1 MQVVAHNLLSQFTD
15 RQLNITK
22 KDKEKSTE
30 KLASGYRINRSADD
44 AAGLEISEN
53 MRWQI
58 RGLKKCD
65 QNIQDG
71 ISLLQTADGGM
82 DEIASMLHRMRE
94 LTVQGLND
102 TNTKEDVQAIQAE
115 IDALVD
121 EIDSIAEKTTFNTLP
136 LLQGDMEH
144 VTEQTITT
152 TTESKVVKMRIYDN
166 SILPEWVKVNDVPV
180 DPTNGITAGKMIQ
193 SNPYIDANT
202 KQVEKAVKYEPDPA
216 NPGQYIAKSN
226 WTENMADNYAAVID
240 FSGLA
245 NINGTTDYPADIDM
259 NGDGTVD
266 GSDVIPVSN
275 VWLEL
280 NKLVNSGFSTKCC
293 TCSEAYGVLFT
304 TKDAES
310 EIDHSS
316 YNASDTVRIYID
328 DLLEKAADDPQSGKD
343 IAEALVQKIL
353 DQRGNKMDH
362 FTRYEKDAAV
372 PGKLVVYDFRDN
384 EPDIAGSA
392 VYADFP
398 LVKTKEVTIPAQT
411 LNFTYLEVDDGLM
424 IQTGAKKDDAIA
436 IHLDNTTAGANG
448 LNLRGNVDI
457 ISNVYNYS
465 TSITT
470 RTEPY
475 SYVMTKTEQYLIS
488 PARPAVSG
496 YDIHGEP
503 FSFAAK
509 PAVWGSRVVDQK
521 TVTGTRTIYEQTKTL
536 IGVSEQKNP
545 QVLDNIDRALDK
557 LNGIRT
563 TLGAYHNRLEHT
575 KLVDNNTEENTQA
588 AESRIRDTDMAKE
601 MVDYAKHSILEQAG
615 QSMLAQANQL
625 PQGILS
631 LLQ

>member
-144 VTEQTITT
+144 ITEQTITT
-152 TTESKVVKMRIYDN
+152 TTEPKVVKMRIYDN

-488 PARPAVSG
+488 PARPAG
-496 YDIHGEP
+496 YDPHGEP
-503 FSFAAK
+503 VPARG
-509 PAVWGSRVVDQK
+509 AVWGSRVVDQK
-521 TVTGTRTIYEQTKTL
+521 TMTGTRTIYEQTKTL

-588 AESRIRDTDMAKE
+588 AESRIRDTDMAAE
-601 MVDYAKHSILEQAG
+601 MVHYAKHNILEQAG

>member
-216 NPGQYIAKSN
+216 NPDQYIAKSN